1 MVLTLMTRAWLRSKS
16 KQTETP
22 PALLASPAETP
33 LCLWALK
40 VAQKRRISQV
50 EVTFA
55 TSSQIQIIG
64 EAILQTTGNNSI
76 KIRAN
81 HRCQKIQTSGPTT
94 MPTSK
99 EA

>member
-1 MVLTLMTRAWLRSKS
+1 MALTLMTKALLRSKS
-16 KQTETP
+16 KQTETQ
-22 PALLASPAETP
+22 PALPVSPAETQ
-33 LCLWALK
+33 LCLLALK
-40 VAQKRRISQV
+40 VAQTRRISQV
-50 EVTFA
+50 AVTFA
-55 TSSQIQIIG
+55 TSSRIQIIG

-81 HRCQKIQTSGPTT
+81 HRCLKIQTSGPIT